1 MVTYNQ
7 DNVTIVPRYNPAFS
21 PVQTVSPDR
30 GFISD
35 TKDEFMLSWLGQL
48 IQNNFVLDQK
58 IYKEKPYDPNYN
70 VLEIK
75 SMVKD
80 S

>member
-1 MVTYNQ
+1 MVMYNQ

-48 IQNNFVLDQK
+48 LSLIH
-58 IYKEKPYDPNYN
+58 I
-70 VLEIK
+70 
-75 SMVKD
+75 
-80 S
+80 